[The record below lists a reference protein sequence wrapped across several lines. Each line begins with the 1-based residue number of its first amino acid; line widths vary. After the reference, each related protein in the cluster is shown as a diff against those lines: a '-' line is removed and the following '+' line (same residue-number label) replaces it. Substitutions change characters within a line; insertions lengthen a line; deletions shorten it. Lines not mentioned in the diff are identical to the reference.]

1 LGGGVPLP
9 EDVDVGLRLRAG
21 GWISIAAAVE
31 FAGYALVVLFV
42 TQVFAIAVLNYLP
55 AAAFLVLER
64 PLVRKGRSDGVRR
77 PC

>member
-1 LGGGVPLP
+1 M
-9 EDVDVGLRLRAG
+9 
-21 GWISIAAAVE
+21 E